1 MIINHVLH
9 PCKMKKKYIYI
20 YIDFYLSQ
28 LMKLF
33 TKKKKTLLTLFSPL
47 SVNNLLLNKKYKNK
61 ISPMLKTN

>member
-9 PCKMKKKYIYI
+9 PCKMKIYI

-33 TKKKKTLLTLFSPL
+33 TPKKKKTPINIIL
-47 SVNNLLLNKKYKNK
+47 SSFVNNLSLNKKYKNK